1 MEKEGREIRKVLVLR
16 GLQGSGKTTF
26 AKQWVNENPE
36 HRVRFN
42 RDDIRNMLGKYW
54 VPSREP
60 LINDLYKQFLESAIF
75 SRHYDVVIDN
85 MNLDEKY
92 VKEIEETVRQRNK
105 MYEDCEDIPQYEI
118 EVKDFFHIPLQVC
131 IERDAQRENPIGAE
145 VIRRTY
151 NKYKNKIIP
160 WRYLN

>member
-1 MEKEGREIRKVLVLR
+1 MEKKGREIRKVLVLR

>member
-131 IERDAQRENPIGAE
+131 IERDAQRETPIGAA
-145 VIRRTY
+145 VIRPTY
-151 NKYKNKIIP
+151 NQSKNKIIP
-160 WRYLN
+160 CRYLN